1 VKSLLFL
8 LALTVAGQ
16 AIPAD
21 PGKAALSFLEKVRER
36 KINLEPGGDTAL
48 TAQTEPEKKEQ
59 IAKRLE
65 RIAGDLGKWPL
76 EVGAVQL
83 DENFAAV
90 LVRKT
95 GGYDPSR
102 MQVFSVA
109 MVKRGAE
116 WLAAPVPSSFE
127 NAGVGY
133 AIALRK
139 RLKHLEDW
147 MLREQ
152 VEELVRLRE
161 QSTDQLRQKIEVSLA
176 AEDLRSYDA
185 NQVVARFLTA
195 CEKRDLA
202 AVLGFLGGLGTTLP
216 ADWAARLKAADQ
228 ALAPG
233 ATAVQSWRRLNA
245 PEVVR
250 LVIPQE
256 ASQKTAVFT
265 IACLDPVGDDR
276 KTPQVASFE
285 GIRMELVKT
294 TDGLWQINL
303 PGNFLNSPGETPA
316 TKEDTALPDSFMEK
330 WGSTYPPTPQ
340 VSAVLARQAFIAALG
355 EGNMQGLL
363 GLVKLPAEPVAAAK
377 TCLEVAR
384 IWWLFH
390 APGVVSQA
398 MLLESNVGETTAA
411 AMFQLFDAREAD
423 RFQPETYFFEN
434 TATGWLWNPSPSS
447 AIREEYKSW
456 EQAESTQWAVKWQET
471 FFAESVLLAKIPNA
485 PLVAEEEARKCV
497 QAWLTAIFQ
506 KDLPAA
512 LRQTA
517 RLEDAAS
524 GSLTLRNLGYEIA
537 SSRQD
542 DTPPEITGIYQGE
555 FWSLIGV
562 KTQRSGKATYPL
574 YTVVQTPSGPRIL
587 AEVDLFAA
595 GNRGREFLNR
605 TAIKRL
611 TDYTSAAAISELSEL
626 YSQFQEATLDR
637 KKQ

>member
-1 VKSLLFL
+1 VKSLFFL
-8 LALTVAGQ
+8 LALTVVGQ

-48 TAQTEPEKKEQ
+48 TAQTEPAKKEQ
-59 IAKRLE
+59 IAKRLQ

-76 EVGAVQL
+76 EVGAVQM

-109 MVKRGAE
+109 MVKRGAD

-127 NAGVGY
+127 NAGAGY

-139 RLKHLEDW
+139 RLKRLEDW

-152 VEELVRLRE
+152 VAELAKLRE
-161 QSTDQLRQKIEVSLA
+161 QSTSELRQKIEVSLA
-176 AEDLRSYDA
+176 AKDLRSYDA

-195 CEKRDLA
+195 CDKQDLA

-228 ALAPG
+228 VLAPG
-233 ATAVQSWRRLNA
+233 ANAGQPWRRLIA

-250 LVIPQE
+250 LTVPE
-256 ASQKTAVFT
+256 ELSRKSAVFN
-265 IACLDPVGDDR
+265 IVCLDPAGNDR
-276 KTPQVASFE
+276 KTPQAPSFE
-285 GIRMELVKT
+285 GVRLELVKT
-294 TDGLWQINL
+294 SDGLWQINL
-303 PGNFLNSPGETPA
+303 PGNFLNSLGETVAANEEAVIP
-316 TKEDTALPDSFMEK
+316 DTFMEK
-330 WGSTYPPTPQ
+330 WGTAYPPVPQ
-340 VSAVLARQAFIAALG
+340 ASAVIARQAFIAALG
-355 EGNMQGLL
+355 ESDMRALL
-363 GLVKLPAEPVAAAK
+363 GLVKLPAEPVAAVK

-398 MLLESNVGETTAA
+398 MPLETKAGETTAA
-411 AMFQLFDAREAD
+411 VMFQLFDAREAD
-423 RFQPETYFFEN
+423 RFQPQMYYFEK
-434 TATGWLWNPSPSS
+434 TATGWLWNPSPGS
-447 AIREEYKSW
+447 ALCEEFRPW
-456 EQAESTQWAVKWQET
+456 EQAESTQWAAKWQAT
-471 FFAESVLLAKIPNA
+471 FFVESVLLAKIPNT
-485 PLVAEEEARKCV
+485 PLVAEYEARKCV
-497 QAWLTAIFQ
+497 QAWLTAIHQ
-506 KDLPAA
+506 TDLPAA
-512 LRQTA
+512 LRHTA

-524 GSLTLRNLGYEIA
+524 GSLTLRNLGYELA
-537 SSRQD
+537 SSRQND
-542 DTPPEITGIYQGE
+542 SPPEITGIYQGK
-555 FWSLIGV
+555 FWTLVGA
-562 KTQRSGKATYPL
+562 KTQRSGKTTYPL
-574 YTVVQTPSGPRIL
+574 YPVVQTPDGARLL

-605 TAIKRL
+605 AAIQRL
-611 TDYTSAAAISELSEL
+611 ADYTSAEAITELSEL
-626 YSQFQEATLDR
+626 YSRFQEATSNR
-637 KKQ
+637 TNH